1 MNNKK
6 TLSVIILTIVLLIIS
21 CVLSVV
27 VTCGIIK
34 LITICFGLKFK
45 WSVAIIYI
53 IAFITLPIWII
64 PYLIHCKR

>member
-6 TLSVIILTIVLLIIS
+6 TLSVIILTIVLLLIG
-21 CVLSVV
+21 CALSLV

-45 WSVAIIYI
+45 WSVAVG
-53 IAFITLPIWII
+53 IW
-64 PYLIHCKR
+64 LIMCLLSVIFKSGNGK

>member
-6 TLSVIILTIVLLIIS
+6 TLSVIILTIVLLLIG
-21 CVLSVV
+21 CALSLV

-45 WSVAIIYI
+45 WSVAIG
-53 IAFITLPIWII
+53 IW
-64 PYLIHCKR
+64 LIMCLLSEIFKSGNSK

>member
-6 TLSVIILTIVLLIIS
+6 TLSVIVLTIVLLLIS
-21 CVLSVV
+21 CVLSLV

-45 WSVAIIYI
+45 WSVAIG
-53 IAFITLPIWII
+53 IW
-64 PYLIHCKR
+64 LIMCLLSAVFKSGNSK

>member
-6 TLSVIILTIVLLIIS
+6 TLSVIVLTIVLLIIS
-21 CVLSVV
+21 CALSLV

-45 WSVAIIYI
+45 WPVAIG
-53 IAFITLPIWII
+53 IW
-64 PYLIHCKR
+64 LIMCLLSEIFKSGNGK

>member
-6 TLSVIILTIVLLIIS
+6 TLSVIILTIVLLIIG
-21 CVLSVV
+21 CALSIV

-45 WSVAIIYI
+45 WSVAIG
-53 IAFITLPIWII
+53 TW
-64 PYLIHCKR
+64 LIMCLLSAIFKSGNCK

>member
-6 TLSVIILTIVLLIIS
+6 TLSVIVLTIVLFIIS
-21 CVLSVV
+21 CALSLV

-45 WSVAIIYI
+45 RSVAIG
-53 IAFITLPIWII
+53 IW
-64 PYLIHCKR
+64 LIMRLLSAMFKSGNSK

>member
-21 CVLSVV
+21 CALSLV

-45 WSVAIIYI
+45 WSVAIG
-53 IAFITLPIWII
+53 IW
-64 PYLIHCKR
+64 LIMCLLSAIFKYGHGK

>member
-6 TLSVIILTIVLLIIS
+6 TLSVIILTIVLLLIIF
-21 CVLSVV
+21 VLSLV

-45 WSVAIIYI
+45 WSVAIG
-53 IAFITLPIWII
+53 IW
-64 PYLIHCKR
+64 LIMCLLSAIFKSGNGK

>member
-6 TLSVIILTIVLLIIS
+6 TLSVIILTIVLLLIG
-21 CVLSVV
+21 CALSIV

-45 WSVAIIYI
+45 WSVAIG
-53 IAFITLPIWII
+53 IW
-64 PYLIHCKR
+64 LIMCLLSAIFKSGNGE

>member
-21 CVLSVV
+21 CVLSLVV
-27 VTCGIIK
+27 KCGIIK

-45 WSVAIIYI
+45 WSVAIG
-53 IAFITLPIWII
+53 IW
-64 PYLIHCKR
+64 LIMCLLSAIFKSGNGK

>member
-21 CVLSVV
+21 CVLSLI

-34 LITICFGLKFK
+34 LITICFWLKFK
-45 WSVAIIYI
+45 WSVAIG
-53 IAFITLPIWII
+53 IW
-64 PYLIHCKR
+64 LIMCLLSAIFKSGNGK